1 MSNITHAFLTVDV
14 EMWPPHWEADGPAL
28 RDAYRRYIHGV
39 GQPAQYGLPYQLAV
53 LNEHGLRA
61 VFFVEPL
68 FASALGREALAEVVG
83 MIREAG
89 QEVQLHLHPEWLGRA
104 GHPDLP
110 GPYQLAVKA
119 LEQTEQQ
126 RLIELGKRW
135 LQEAGAPKITAFR
148 AGSFGADRTTLAA
161 ARASGIVADFSQN
174 TAGPHGP
181 IDPTM
186 PDDLSVTEEGVIEV
200 PLTAYR
206 DFTRRLRPLQVG
218 SSGIAEINA
227 ILDLCSRQRRTV
239 VSILSHSA
247 ELLDARRQRV
257 DPVVLQRFLKLCQYL
272 ARHRDQLPTT
282 TTNNLRQISA
292 SATSNGAAPLCVPPQ
307 AAARRYVEQLLRRSR

>member
-1 MSNITHAFLTVDV
+1 MSNVTHAFLTVDV
-14 EMWPPHWEADGPAL
+14 EMWPPHWKADGPAL
-28 RDAYRRYIHGV
+28 RDAYHRYIHGV
-39 GQPAQYGLPYQLAV
+39 GRPAQYGLPYQLAV

-83 MIREAG
+83 MIREAN

-110 GPYQLAVKA
+110 GPHQLAVKA
-119 LEQTEQQ
+119 LEQTEQR
-126 RLIELGKRW
+126 RLIELGKHW
-135 LQEAGAPKITAFR
+135 LQEAGAAEISAFR
-148 AGSFGADRTTLAA
+148 AGSFGADRRTLAA
-161 ARASGIVADFSQN
+161 AQANGIVADFSQCM
-174 TAGPHGP
+174 AGPHGP
-181 IDPTM
+181 IDPAI
-186 PDDLSVTEEGVIEV
+186 PDDLSVTEEGMIEV
-200 PLTAYR
+200 PLTTYR

-218 SSGIAEINA
+218 SSGIAEIKA

-257 DPVVLQRFLKLCQYL
+257 DSVALQRFLGLCQYL
-272 ARHRDQLPTT
+272 ARHRDRLPTT
-282 TTNNLRQISA
+282 TTENLRQISA
-292 SATSNGAAPLCVPPQ
+292 SLAPSDTLPLWVPSK

>member
-1 MSNITHAFLTVDV
+1 MSEVTHTFITVDV

-28 RDAYRRYIHGV
+28 RDAFRRYIHGV
-39 GQPAQYGLPYQLAV
+39 GRPAQYGLPYQLAV
-53 LNEHGLRA
+53 LSEHGLRA

-68 FASALGREALAEVVG
+68 FASALGRDALAEVVG
-83 MIREAG
+83 MIREAD

-119 LEQTEQQ
+119 LERTEQQ

-135 LQEAGAPKITAFR
+135 LQEAGAGEITAFR
-148 AGSFGADRTTLAA
+148 AGSFGADRRTLAA

-174 TAGPHGP
+174 AAGPHGP
-181 IDPTM
+181 IDPAI

-200 PLTAYR
+200 PLTTYR
-206 DFTRRLRPLQVG
+206 DFTQRLRPLQVG

-227 ILDLCSRQRRTV
+227 ILDICARQRRAA

-257 DPVVLQRFLKLCQYL
+257 DPVVLQRFLGLCQYL
-272 ARHRDQLPTT
+272 ARHRDRLPTAT
-282 TTNNLRQISA
+282 TGNLRQISA
-292 SATSNGAAPLCVPPQ
+292 GLAPSGAAPLRVPHQ
-307 AAARRYVEQLLRRSR
+307 AAARRYVEQLRRRSR